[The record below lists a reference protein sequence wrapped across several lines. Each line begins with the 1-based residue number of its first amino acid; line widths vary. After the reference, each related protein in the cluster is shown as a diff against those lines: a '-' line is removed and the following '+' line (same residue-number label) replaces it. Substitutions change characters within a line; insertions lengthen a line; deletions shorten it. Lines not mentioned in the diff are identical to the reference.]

1 MGQQISVEAA
11 LDAFRKEYGKV
22 VDENVLLKAHISELE
37 GELSRLQAATE
48 APPASKAGSPHIA
61 GDRSGADAAL

>member
-22 VDENVLLKAHISELE
+22 ADENVLLKAHISELE
-37 GELSRLQAATE
+37 GELSRLQTAAQ
-48 APPASKAGSPHIA
+48 APLAGKAGTAHAA
-61 GDRSGADAAL
+61 GDRSGADAAP

>member
-22 VDENVLLKAHISELE
+22 ADENVLLKAHISELE
-37 GELSRLQAATE
+37 AQLERTRATHQAAPEGTARDSSHLPGYEGVDSTE
-48 APPASKAGSPHIA
+48 
-61 GDRSGADAAL
+61 